1 MSMPGEPQIGLP
13 GNHIVERIKQEAGI
27 EMSLTGTEAFVAST
41 IISGIGGFF
50 GRRSASK
57 ARKREDA
64 FLLKKYLEYDLPGWE
79 FGKERLIANRDE
91 QIRQIQLAARNELK
105 LAEFK
110 DKNNLRNYQQ
120 RLKIANYEH
129 QAKMGQFHKSES
141 LYHRAVGEARDQK
154 RIRDEETRANFAY
167 QNEDR
172 IVESIRLKS
181 ELMAK
186 GQSGQSAVENF
197 QSQIAETGSELA
209 ILTRNMV
216 SADRESRMQLRTF
229 MTQADAQR
237 MLRPTKAPDPLK
249 PLKTPISE
257 RILPRALEE
266 FDFGPKPIKGVS
278 FQQVPSMAS
287 VFANAAS
294 AGFSAYTANTAG
306 TSSGIN
312 YDSIKTS
319 SFGQGFFTQSP

>member
-1 MSMPGEPQIGLP
+1 MAWQFFAGAALSGLSSWS
-13 GNHIVERIKQEAGI
+13 AGRSAKKAKNK
-27 EMSLTGTEAFVAST
+27 EEAF
-41 IISGIGGFF
+41 
-50 GRRSASK
+50 
-57 ARKREDA
+57 
-64 FLLKKYLEYDLPGWE
+64 LQQKYEEYDLPGWE
-79 FGKERLIANRDE
+79 FGKQRLIANRDE
-91 QIRQIQLAARNELK
+91 QIRSIQLAARNELK

-120 RLKIANYEH
+120 KLKIANYEH
-129 QAKMGQFHKSES
+129 QAKMGQFRKSES

-172 IVESIRLKS
+172 ILESIRLKS
-181 ELMAK
+181 EMMAK
-186 GQSGQSAVENF
+186 GQTGMSSVESM
-197 QSQIAETGSELA
+197 QSQIAESGSELA
-209 ILTRNMV
+209 ILSRNMM

-278 FQQVPSMAS
+278 TVQVPSMLSGLAG
-287 VFANAAS
+287 AAS
-294 AGFSAYTANTAG
+294 AGFSAYT
-306 TSSGIN
+306 SSLGPGEKGSLG
-312 YDSIKTS
+312 DMFSIK
-319 SFGQGFFTQSP
+319 

>member
-1 MSMPGEPQIGLP
+1 MAWQFWAG
-13 GNHIVERIKQEAGI
+13 AGI
-27 EMSLTGTEAFVAST
+27 SAL
-41 IISGIGGFF
+41 GGLF
-50 GRRSASK
+50 GRSSAKSQRR
-57 ARKREDA
+57 AEER
-64 FLLKKYLEYDLPGWE
+64 FLQKKYDEYDLPGWE
-79 FGKERLIANRDE
+79 FGKQRLIANRDE

-129 QAKMGQFHKSES
+129 QAKLGQFRKSES

-197 QSQIAETGSELA
+197 QSQIAESGSELA
-209 ILTRNMV
+209 ILTRNIV

-257 RILPRALEE
+257 RILPRALQE
-266 FDFGPKPIKGVS
+266 FDFGPKPIMGVATTP
-278 FQQVPSMAS
+278 VPSMLGTIAS
-287 VFANAAS
+287 AAS
-294 AGFSAYTANTAG
+294 AGFSAYTANTTG
-306 TSSGIN
+306 
-312 YDSIKTS
+312 
-319 SFGQGFFTQSP
+319 TQSLGGMLSFNN

>member
-1 MSMPGEPQIGLP
+1 MVWEFVAAASLQAVAGLSARSSAKKAK
-13 GNHIVERIKQEAGI
+13 NKE
-27 EMSLTGTEAFVAST
+27 EAFL
-41 IISGIGGFF
+41 
-50 GRRSASK
+50 RQ
-57 ARKREDA
+57 
-64 FLLKKYLEYDLPGWE
+64 KYEEYDLPGWE
-79 FGKERLIANRDE
+79 FGKDRLIANRDE
-91 QIRQIQLAARNELK
+91 QIRGIQLAARNELK

-129 QAKMGQFHKSES
+129 QAKMGQFRKSES

-154 RIRDEETRANFAY
+154 RISDEENRAKFAY

-172 IVESIRLKS
+172 ILESIRLKS
-181 ELMAK
+181 EMMAK
-186 GQSGQSAVENF
+186 GQTGMSSVESM
-197 QSQIAETGSELA
+197 QSQIAESGSELA
-209 ILTRNMV
+209 ILSRNMM

-257 RILPRALEE
+257 RMLPRAFQD

-278 FQQVPSMAS
+278 FQQVPSMFSTIAS
-287 VFANAAS
+287 AAS
-294 AGFSAYTANTAG
+294 AGFSTYTAN
-306 TSSGIN
+306 
-312 YDSIKTS
+312 KT
-319 SFGQGFFTQSP
+319 F

>member
-1 MSMPGEPQIGLP
+1 MEPVTALAVSAGL
-13 GNHIVERIKQEAGI
+13 N
-27 EMSLTGTEAFVAST
+27 FV
-41 IISGIGGFF
+41 SGIF

-57 ARKREDA
+57 ARSREEA
-64 FLLKKYLEYDLPGWE
+64 FLKKKYLEYDLPGWE

-91 QIRQIQLAARNELK
+91 QIRQIQLAAHNELK
-105 LAEFK
+105 LAKFK
-110 DKNNLRNYQQ
+110 DKNNLRNYHQ

-129 QAKMGQFHKSES
+129 QANMGQFRKSES
-141 LYHRAVGEARDQK
+141 LYHKSVAEARDQK
-154 RIRDEETRANFAY
+154 RIQDEENRAKFAY

-209 ILTRNMV
+209 ILTRNIV

-249 PLKTPISE
+249 PLKTPISD

-278 FQQVPSMAS
+278 TVAVPSIGS
-287 VFANAAS
+287 VLAGAAS
-294 AGFSAYTANTAG
+294 AGFSAFTTATYGGSTTSNRDAG
-306 TSSGIN
+306 PGN
-312 YDSIKTS
+312 Y
-319 SFGQGFFTQSP
+319 

>member
-1 MSMPGEPQIGLP
+1 MAWQFFAGAALSGLSSWS
-13 GNHIVERIKQEAGI
+13 AGRSAKKAKNK
-27 EMSLTGTEAFVAST
+27 EEAF
-41 IISGIGGFF
+41 
-50 GRRSASK
+50 
-57 ARKREDA
+57 
-64 FLLKKYLEYDLPGWE
+64 LQQKYEEYDLPGWE
-79 FGKERLIANRDE
+79 FGKQRLIANRDE
-91 QIRQIQLAARNELK
+91 QIRSIQLAARNELK

-129 QAKMGQFHKSES
+129 QAKMGQFRKSES

-154 RIRDEETRANFAY
+154 RIQDEENRAKFAY

-172 IVESIRLKS
+172 ILESIRLKS
-181 ELMAK
+181 EMMAK
-186 GQSGQSAVENF
+186 GQTGMSSVESM
-197 QSQIAETGSELA
+197 QSQIAESGSELA
-209 ILTRNMV
+209 ILSRNMM

-278 FQQVPSMAS
+278 TVQVPSMLSGLAG
-287 VFANAAS
+287 AAS
-294 AGFSAYTANTAG
+294 AGFSAYT
-306 TSSGIN
+306 SSLGPGEKGSLG
-312 YDSIKTS
+312 DMFSIK
-319 SFGQGFFTQSP
+319 

>member
-1 MSMPGEPQIGLP
+1 MTLGGAEVALITGGLNFV
-13 GNHIVERIKQEAGI
+13 GGLFGRSSAKKARNKE
-27 EMSLTGTEAFVAST
+27 EAF
-41 IISGIGGFF
+41 
-50 GRRSASK
+50 
-57 ARKREDA
+57 
-64 FLLKKYLEYDLPGWE
+64 LQKKYEEYDLPGWE
-79 FGKERLIANRDE
+79 FGKQRLIANRDE

-129 QAKMGQFHKSES
+129 QAKMGQFRKSES

-154 RIRDEETRANFAY
+154 RISDEENRAKFAY

-172 IVESIRLKS
+172 ILESIRLKS
-181 ELMAK
+181 EMMAK
-186 GQSGQSAVENF
+186 GQTGMSSVESM
-197 QSQIAETGSELA
+197 QSQIAESGSELA
-209 ILTRNMV
+209 ILSRNMM

-257 RILPRALEE
+257 RILPRAFQD
-266 FDFGPKPIKGVS
+266 FDFGPKPIKGIATTP
-278 FQQVPSMAS
+278 VPSMFSTLAS
-287 VFANAAS
+287 AAS
-294 AGFSAYTANTAG
+294 AGFSAY
-306 TSSGIN
+306 SQN
-312 YDSIKTS
+312 YGGKITKD
-319 SFGQGFFTQSP
+319 G

>member
-1 MSMPGEPQIGLP
+1 MPFPWAA
-13 GNHIVERIKQEAGI
+13 VSAGVSI
-27 EMSLTGTEAFVAST
+27 LGAFGA
-41 IISGIGGFF
+41 
-50 GRRSASK
+50 RNDAKK
-57 ARKREDA
+57 ARNKEEA
-64 FLLKKYLEYDLPGWE
+64 YLEKKYLEYDLPGWE
-79 FGKERLIANRDE
+79 FGKQRLVANRDE

-129 QAKMGQFHKSES
+129 QAKMGQFRKSES

-154 RIRDEETRANFAY
+154 RIQDEENRAKFAY

-181 ELMAK
+181 EMMAK
-186 GQSGQSAVENF
+186 GQSGQSAVENL
-197 QSQIAETGSELA
+197 QSQIAESGSELA
-209 ILTRNMV
+209 ILSRNMM

-278 FQQVPSMAS
+278 TVQVPSMLSGLAG
-287 VFANAAS
+287 AAS
-294 AGFSAYTANTAG
+294 AGFSAYT
-306 TSSGIN
+306 SSLGPGE
-312 YDSIKTS
+312 KG
-319 SFGQGFFTQSP
+319 SFKDMFTI

>member
-13 GNHIVERIKQEAGI
+13 GNHVVDRIKAEAGI
-27 EMSLTGTEAFVAST
+27 EMQLGPLAALGISAGLNFLGGMSARSSAKSARAREEAF
-41 IISGIGGFF
+41 
-50 GRRSASK
+50 
-57 ARKREDA
+57 
-64 FLLKKYLEYDLPGWE
+64 LKQKYEEYDLPGWE
-79 FGKERLIANRDE
+79 FGKQRLIANRDE

-197 QSQIAETGSELA
+197 QSQIAESGSELA
-209 ILTRNMV
+209 ILTRNIV

-237 MLRPTKAPDPLK
+237 MVRPTKAPDPLK

-257 RILPRALEE
+257 RILPRALQE
-266 FDFGPKPIKGVS
+266 FDFGVKPIKGIAATP
-278 FQQVPSMAS
+278 VPSMFSTVAS
-287 VFANAAS
+287 AAS
-294 AGFSAYTANTAG
+294 AGFSAYNSMTEG
-306 TSSGIN
+306 TSSF
-312 YDSIKTS
+312 S
-319 SFGQGFFTQSP
+319 TQSKGGTSTQQTANYF

>member
-1 MSMPGEPQIGLP
+1 MPFPWAA
-13 GNHIVERIKQEAGI
+13 VSAGVSI
-27 EMSLTGTEAFVAST
+27 LGAFGA
-41 IISGIGGFF
+41 
-50 GRRSASK
+50 RNDAKK
-57 ARKREDA
+57 ARNKEEA
-64 FLLKKYLEYDLPGWE
+64 YLEKKYLEYDLPGWE
-79 FGKERLIANRDE
+79 FGKQRLVANRDE

-129 QAKMGQFHKSES
+129 QAKMGQFRKSES

-154 RIRDEETRANFAY
+154 RIQDEENRAKFAY

-172 IVESIRLKS
+172 ILESIRLKS
-181 ELMAK
+181 EMMAT
-186 GQSGQSAVENF
+186 GQTGMSSVESM
-197 QSQIAETGSELA
+197 QSQIAESGSELA
-209 ILTRNMV
+209 ILSRNMM

-237 MLRPTKAPDPLK
+237 MIRPTKGPDPLK

-278 FQQVPSMAS
+278 TVQVPSMLSGLAG
-287 VFANAAS
+287 AAS
-294 AGFSAYTANTAG
+294 AGFSAYT
-306 TSSGIN
+306 SSLGPGE
-312 YDSIKTS
+312 KG
-319 SFGQGFFTQSP
+319 SFKDMFTI

>member
-1 MSMPGEPQIGLP
+1 MADPLTYGLVS
-13 GNHIVERIKQEAGI
+13 GGI
-27 EMSLTGTEAFVAST
+27 SLLGGLFGRSSAKKARNKEEAF
-41 IISGIGGFF
+41 
-50 GRRSASK
+50 
-57 ARKREDA
+57 
-64 FLLKKYLEYDLPGWE
+64 LQKKYEEYDLPGWE
-79 FGKERLIANRDE
+79 FGKQRLIANRDE

-129 QAKMGQFHKSES
+129 QAKMGQFRKSES

-154 RIRDEETRANFAY
+154 RISDEENRAKFAY

-172 IVESIRLKS
+172 ILDSIRLKS
-181 ELMAK
+181 EMMAK
-186 GQSGQSAVENF
+186 GQTGMSSVESM
-197 QSQIAETGSELA
+197 QSQIAESGSELA
-209 ILTRNMV
+209 ILSRNMM

-257 RILPRALEE
+257 RILPRAFQD
-266 FDFGPKPIKGVS
+266 FDFGPKPIKGIATTP
-278 FQQVPSMAS
+278 VPSMFSTLAS
-287 VFANAAS
+287 AAS
-294 AGFSAYTANTAG
+294 AGFSAY
-306 TSSGIN
+306 SQN
-312 YDSIKTS
+312 YGGKITE
-319 SFGQGFFTQSP
+319 

>member
-1 MSMPGEPQIGLP
+1 MAWQFFAGAALSGLSSWSASRSARKAR
-13 GNHIVERIKQEAGI
+13 NKE
-27 EMSLTGTEAFVAST
+27 EAF
-41 IISGIGGFF
+41 
-50 GRRSASK
+50 
-57 ARKREDA
+57 
-64 FLLKKYLEYDLPGWE
+64 LQKKYEEYDLPGWE
-79 FGKERLIANRDE
+79 FGKQRLIANRDE

-129 QAKMGQFHKSES
+129 QAKMGQFRKSES

-154 RIRDEETRANFAY
+154 RISDEENRAKFAY

-172 IVESIRLKS
+172 ILDSIRLKS
-181 ELMAK
+181 EMMAK
-186 GQSGQSAVENF
+186 GQTGMSSVESM
-197 QSQIAETGSELA
+197 QSQIAESGSELA
-209 ILTRNMV
+209 ILSRNMM

-257 RILPRALEE
+257 RILPRAFQD
-266 FDFGPKPIKGVS
+266 FDFGPKPIKGIATTP
-278 FQQVPSMAS
+278 VPSMFSTLAS
-287 VFANAAS
+287 AAS
-294 AGFSAYTANTAG
+294 AGFSAY
-306 TSSGIN
+306 SQN
-312 YDSIKTS
+312 YGGKITE
-319 SFGQGFFTQSP
+319 

>member
-1 MSMPGEPQIGLP
+1 MTLGGAEVALITGGLNFV
-13 GNHIVERIKQEAGI
+13 GGLFGRSSAKKARNKE
-27 EMSLTGTEAFVAST
+27 EAF
-41 IISGIGGFF
+41 
-50 GRRSASK
+50 
-57 ARKREDA
+57 
-64 FLLKKYLEYDLPGWE
+64 LQKKYEEYDLPGWE
-79 FGKERLIANRDE
+79 FGKQRLIANRDE

-129 QAKMGQFHKSES
+129 QAKMGQFRKSES

-154 RIRDEETRANFAY
+154 RISDEENRAKFAY

-172 IVESIRLKS
+172 ILDSIRLKS
-181 ELMAK
+181 EMMAK
-186 GQSGQSAVENF
+186 GQTGMSSVESM
-197 QSQIAETGSELA
+197 QSQIAESGSELA
-209 ILTRNMV
+209 ILSRNMM

-257 RILPRALEE
+257 RILPRAFQD
-266 FDFGPKPIKGVS
+266 FDFGPKPIKGIATTP
-278 FQQVPSMAS
+278 VPSMFSTLAS
-287 VFANAAS
+287 AAS
-294 AGFSAYTANTAG
+294 AGFSAY
-306 TSSGIN
+306 SQN
-312 YDSIKTS
+312 YGGKITKD
-319 SFGQGFFTQSP
+319 G

>member
-1 MSMPGEPQIGLP
+1 MADPLTYGLVS
-13 GNHIVERIKQEAGI
+13 GGI
-27 EMSLTGTEAFVAST
+27 SLLGGLFGRSSAKKARNKEEAF
-41 IISGIGGFF
+41 
-50 GRRSASK
+50 
-57 ARKREDA
+57 
-64 FLLKKYLEYDLPGWE
+64 LQKKYEEYDLPGWE
-79 FGKERLIANRDE
+79 FGKQRLIANRDE
-91 QIRQIQLAARNELK
+91 QIRSIQLAARNELK

-129 QAKMGQFHKSES
+129 QAKMGQFRKSES

-154 RIRDEETRANFAY
+154 RISDEENRAKFAY

-172 IVESIRLKS
+172 ILDSIRLKS
-181 ELMAK
+181 EMMAK
-186 GQSGQSAVENF
+186 GQTGMSSVESM
-197 QSQIAETGSELA
+197 QSQIAESGSELA
-209 ILTRNMV
+209 ILSRNMM

-237 MLRPTKAPDPLK
+237 MIRPTKGPDPLK

-278 FQQVPSMAS
+278 TVQVPSMLSGLAG
-287 VFANAAS
+287 AAS
-294 AGFSAYTANTAG
+294 AGFSAYT
-306 TSSGIN
+306 SSLGPGE
-312 YDSIKTS
+312 KG
-319 SFGQGFFTQSP
+319 SFKDMFTI

>member
-1 MSMPGEPQIGLP
+1 MVWQW
-13 GNHIVERIKQEAGI
+13 VAAAAG
-27 EMSLTGTEAFVAST
+27 VASA
-41 IISGIGGFF
+41 F
-50 GRRSASK
+50 GARSDAKK
-57 ARKREDA
+57 ARNREDA
-64 FLLKKYLEYDLPGWE
+64 FYQKKYDEYDLPGWE
-79 FGKERLIANRDE
+79 FGKQRLIANRNE

-129 QAKMGQFHKSES
+129 QAKMGQFRKSES
-141 LYHRAVGEARDQK
+141 LYHRAVGEAIDQK

-186 GQSGQSAVENF
+186 GQSGQSAIENF
-197 QSQIAETGSELA
+197 QSQVAESGSELA
-209 ILTRNMV
+209 ILTRNIL

-278 FQQVPSMAS
+278 FQAVPSMFSTVAS
-287 VFANAAS
+287 AAS
-294 AGFSAYTANTAG
+294 AGFSAYSQNYGG
-306 TSSGIN
+306 TST
-312 YDSIKTS
+312 KTE
-319 SFGQGFFTQSP
+319 

>member
-1 MSMPGEPQIGLP
+1 MCIRD
-13 GNHIVERIKQEAGI
+13 RI
-27 EMSLTGTEAFVAST
+27 
-41 IISGIGGFF
+41 
-50 GRRSASK
+50 RS
-57 ARKREDA
+57 
-64 FLLKKYLEYDLPGWE
+64 
-79 FGKERLIANRDE
+79 
-91 QIRQIQLAARNELK
+91 IQLAARNELK

-129 QAKMGQFHKSES
+129 QAKMGQFRKSES

-181 ELMAK
+181 EMMAK
-186 GQSGQSAVENF
+186 GQSGQSAVENL
-197 QSQIAETGSELA
+197 QSQIAESGSELA
-209 ILTRNMV
+209 ILSRNMM

-266 FDFGPKPIKGVS
+266 FDFGPAPVLGAT
-278 FQQVPSMAS
+278 AS
-287 VFANAAS
+287 VSAAGS
-294 AGFSAYTANTAG
+294 AAFWGSAAGGIGKGIAGLAGNINLGGGGGGGASTTPTSYEVPLGSSIYTA
-306 TSSGIN
+306 
-312 YDSIKTS
+312 
-319 SFGQGFFTQSP
+319 